1 VKNNSIPNKKT
12 KFESRRLSLL
22 KSTMKN
28 ILILK
33 MNRLVLLTLT
43 SIGVFVSCKPSNE
56 SKKANEN
63 ENKNIVVKELKDE
76 KSFDEQAIK
85 IDSFVLS
92 YGKVASSLDYSKS
105 DGTFIHVDAHLDDKE
120 HFLLVEEEFENPSS
134 QEKGTK
140 KYYFQQNKIFKT
152 VEEFLEKE
160 IFKIRVSYYAPNG
173 VCLKTKEK
181 TAADAFSIEN
191 KKFAAVPKFVCSF
204 DKALRVLNQQKEFRI
219 TFQGFVKAKDGEYMI
234 VGAPGKDAY
243 TSTLRVSL
251 QDPFIQNIKK
261 DEFSYLNGTIYVIYE
276 KVREINGFTYQRLVR
291 GSWDKL

>member
-1 VKNNSIPNKKT
+1 
-12 KFESRRLSLL
+12 
-22 KSTMKN
+22 MKN
-28 ILILK
+28 ILIPK
-33 MNRLVLLTLT
+33 MNRLILLTII
-43 SIGVFVSCKPSNE
+43 SIGLFVSCKPSNE
-56 SKKANEN
+56 SKKAKTN

-85 IDSFVLS
+85 IDSFILA

-120 HFLLVEEEFENPSS
+120 EFLLVEEEFENPSS

-140 KYYFQQNKIFKT
+140 KYYFQKNKIFKT

-191 KKFAAVPKFVCSF
+191 KKFVAVPKFVCNF
-204 DKALRVLNQQKEFRI
+204 DKALRVLNQEKEFRI

-251 QDPFIQNIKK
+251 QDPFIQDIKK

-276 KVREINGFTYQRLVR
+276 KIRETNGFTYQRLIR